1 MLADPFDSI
10 ETLALVVG
18 ACLIILG
25 EVEVGSGVG
34 MRRDVKKA
42 ESSVTSADCPVRVA
56 PTTTDKSAALQSQWV
71 RPVGPR

>member
-1 MLADPFDSI
+1 
-10 ETLALVVG
+10 VVG

-42 ESSVTSADCPVRVA
+42 ESSVISADCPVRAA
-56 PTTTDKSAALQSQWV
+56 PTTTDRSTI
-71 RPVGPR
+71 